1 MMVVFQNRIIYMP
14 GMPPT
19 ARWER
24 IADYAKQYR
33 GVEWREER
41 TKAADGTDLGMAV
54 ATVSLGTGTGANA
67 SQRQRIYILYFQG

>member
-24 IADYAKQYR
+24 IADYAKQCR

-41 TKAADGTDLGMAV
+41 TKAADGTGLGMAV

>member
-19 ARWER
+19 ARWEQ
-24 IADYAKQYR
+24 IADYAKQCR

-54 ATVSLGTGTGANA
+54 ATVSLGTGTRTNG
-67 SQRQRIYILYFQG
+67 SQRRRIYILYFQG